1 VSSILSIWF
10 HQQTFFWWG
19 VDRSKFKWLP
29 HLVSFNQFRLSCFF
43 HFIPSYSFVNLFR
56 RLRNVQRWNRNNDD
70 STRNRKLEFSISGLF
85 FF

>member
-10 HQQTFFWWG
+10 HQPTFFG
-19 VDRSKFKWLP
+19 GGGRQIKVQMVAAPRFIQSIPPVL
-29 HLVSFNQFRLSCFF
+29 F